1 MPRYYFGLESKKPD
15 AEGEELPDDNAARK
29 VAVIVAEE
37 LGRHLAARPVISI
50 FTADGEMLAP
60 AGKRAPS

>member
-1 MPRYYFGLESKKPD
+1 MPRYYFGLENKKPD
-15 AEGEELPDDNAARK
+15 TEGEELLDDDAARK

-37 LGRHLAARPVISI
+37 LGRHLAARPLINI

-60 AGKRAPS
+60 AGKQPAP